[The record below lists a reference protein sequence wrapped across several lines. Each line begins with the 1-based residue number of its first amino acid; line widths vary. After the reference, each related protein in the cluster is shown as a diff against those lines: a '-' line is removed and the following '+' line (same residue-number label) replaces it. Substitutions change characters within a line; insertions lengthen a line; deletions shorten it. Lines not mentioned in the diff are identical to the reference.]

1 MTASVQTICA
11 GDVLA
16 NGGLG
21 VRFRVMIDGVTA
33 SAFAVRYRDQVYAYL
48 NRCAHKLVELDW
60 EEGRFFDREGQY
72 LVCATHG
79 ARYKPEN
86 GVCMS
91 GPCPGTALAPLEV
104 IEENGEVFLVQ
115 RDGIHLIESDR

>member
-1 MTASVQTICA
+1 MTASFQTICT

-16 NGGLG
+16 NSGLG
-21 VRFRVMIDGVTA
+21 VRFLVTIDGVTT
-33 SAFAVRYRDQVYAYL
+33 SAFAVRYRDRVNAYL

-60 EEGRFFDREGQY
+60 EEGRFFDLEGEY

-91 GPCPGTALAPLEV
+91 GPCPGAMLAPLEV
-104 IEENGEVFLVQ
+104 IEKDGEVFLVQ
-115 RDGIHLIESDR
+115 QDGIHLIESDL